1 MTKLLLIHLYLVKIC
16 FVGGPL
22 ELQEKEMFDYSILW
36 WNTNL
41 LIESAQISL
50 MNMALKILSLQLL
63 STGRYSTDVNY

>member
-1 MTKLLLIHLYLVKIC
+1 MKIS

-36 WNTNL
+36 WNANL